1 LLARG
6 IENRFATIF
15 FAILSPDGRLTYC
28 NAGQNPPLL
37 FSASGVRKLET
48 GGMIVGL
55 FPHATYEQ
63 EEVRLHAGDLLA
75 VYSDGVSEALN
86 PTGDEYGDSRIQDVI
101 SPNWLEPS
109 DAVLQLLLRSVH
121 AFAQDA
127 PQNDDVT
134 ALIVRYTPV
143 RGAKADRFARLRR
156 FRFQHADLDE
166 HTGEVVDASLVR
178 DEAILDRADDHH
190 RQKRRLAGGDMPM
203 NPPVSVP
210 DTVTTWTTR
219 SFSMIRASC
228 VIFRSP
234 SALKKAAATDSI
246 AARP

>member
-1 LLARG
+1 
-6 IENRFATIF
+6 
-15 FAILSPDGRLTYC
+15 
-28 NAGQNPPLL
+28 
-37 FSASGVRKLET
+37 
-48 GGMIVGL
+48 MIVGL
-55 FPHATYEQ
+55 FPHAAYEQ

-143 RGAKADRFARLRR
+143 RG
-156 FRFQHADLDE
+156 
-166 HTGEVVDASLVR
+166 GE
-178 DEAILDRADDHH
+178 
-190 RQKRRLAGGDMPM
+190 GG
-203 NPPVSVP
+203 
-210 DTVTTWTTR
+210 
-219 SFSMIRASC
+219 A
-228 VIFRSP
+228 
-234 SALKKAAATDSI
+234 
-246 AARP
+246 